1 VFDTGL
7 QHERTSL
14 AWERTAI
21 SMMVAGLVLSRFAAT
36 EDFWLLAA
44 AGMAQVVFGAVV
56 LVWSGA
62 HYEDLHGALRSGT
75 DVVHPS
81 RRPLDRHRHDRRHR
95 RGAGRGDH
103 DRLLGLIPSAPPVD
117 GRCSIASPDMT
128 VALPRIIDAGS
139 VVASRWAQSSP
150 LPPWA
155 PSSPLTTPLRTR
167 S

>member
-36 EDFWLLAA
+36 EGFWLLAA
-44 AGMAQVVFGAVV
+44 GGMAQVVFGAVL

-62 HYEDLHGALRSGT
+62 HYEDLHGVLRDGA

-81 RRPLDRHRHDRRHR
+81 AARWVGLATIAGT
-95 RGAGRGDH
+95 GAG
-103 DRLLGLIPSAPPVD
+103 LVAAVV
-117 GRCSIASPDMT
+117 
-128 VALPRIIDAGS
+128 VALTH
-139 VVASRWAQSSP
+139 SR
-150 LPPWA
+150 
-155 PSSPLTTPLRTR
+155 
-167 S
+167 